1 MQTRVRARA
10 DRALGRDR
18 EVGCILGHAATTQH
32 CDAVEDN
39 RVPQEIQKFTSGICA
54 VGCAVIVYD
63 QRAVAVINFQAAV
76 RTTAHTAVGTSWHRR
91 KAVLPRRVADPLG
104 IWRQPAYGPPSEA
117 VGLQPGP
124 HFAHEPPRDRASSW
138 TDRPFRHCLVP
149 ATSLLWLG
157 HGQHGAR
164 GSVAAFDI
172 PRRRR
177 NHVY

>member
-54 VGCAVIVYD
+54 VGRAVIVYD

-76 RTTAHTAVGTSWHRR
+76 RTTAHTAVGTSWHPR

-104 IWRQPAYGPPSEA
+104 IRRQPAYGPPSEA
-117 VGLQPGP
+117 V
-124 HFAHEPPRDRASSW
+124 ASSQ
-138 TDRPFRHCLVP
+138 DRTFH
-149 ATSLLWLG
+149 TSLRVTALVAGLIGLSGTVLFLQRHYWLG
-157 HGQHGAR
+157 HGGMER
-164 GSVAAFDI
+164 VAAW
-172 PRRRR
+172 PL
-177 NHVY
+177 